1 MTTGVYCEPYKKRV
15 TFDECALCAQCL
27 PTSIIKSLRIYDYT
41 PQRNTYYVKE
51 MIGCLRKAYFA
62 RKSAPAD
69 TYLTLKSLYAI
80 KRGKIFGNM
89 VDGSRWIELDGSIAL
104 NVDGEYVKLS
114 ARLDSYDPQRGA
126 ITELKSLEGVHYK
139 NLPRRNDVLQL
150 QSYGTIFKS
159 IIPVRQLTLV
169 YLDMNSFKQFDVEQ
183 LDLTSWLKGRVE
195 ALHRALR
202 DSKPPGEEPSYEC
215 KFCDHKKNCS
225 LVPIINSVTRKK
237 PSSTEAQ

>member
-27 PTSIIKSLRIYDYT
+27 PASIIKSLRVYDYT
-41 PQRNTYYVKE
+41 PQRNAYYVKE
-51 MIGCLRKAYFA
+51 IIGCLRKAYFT
-62 RKSAPAD
+62 RKSASID

-89 VDGSRWIELDGSIAL
+89 VDGSRWTELDGSIPFK
-104 NVDGEYVKLS
+104 VDGEDVKLT
-114 ARLDSYDPQRGA
+114 ARLDSYDPQRAA
-126 ITELKSLEGVHYK
+126 ITELKSLEGIHYK

-159 IIPVRQLTLV
+159 IIPVRRLTLV

-183 LDLTSWLKGRVE
+183 VDLNSWLKDRVE
-195 ALHRALR
+195 GLHRALR
-202 DSKPPGEEPSYEC
+202 DSKPLSEEPSYEC
-215 KFCDHKKNCS
+215 KFCDHKKNCNV
-225 LVPIINSVTRKK
+225 VPIINSVTRKT